1 MGIRDIYSNGGTPI
15 SNAIDRF
22 FQAKDAAAT
31 KRLMP
36 EAMSG
41 SPEALNQ
48 LMAVNPAAGQQ
59 VMYTMQQKQQQQM
72 QADKFK
78 ADQQQQLIDNQIKDR
93 QLQQEDLK
101 LKMAQDEFDAAKSGT
116 GKPIVL
122 KEGEQLIEPNT
133 FKVLATNEKD
143 VDPTEALTQATNL
156 RKEFTGQSALF
167 KAQDDAF
174 GRIVASA
181 NKPSGAGDIAL
192 ITSYMKVLDP
202 TSSVREGEFATAQNS
217 GSVDQKVVALY
228 NQMLTGKRLTP
239 EQRADFVSKAKDLYS
254 ESAKKQLSTQDRY
267 KKLSTVY
274 KLNPDDVVE
283 NYVNYRE
290 DAIKAISGAGKQEG
304 KGGAKFLGF
313 EE

>member
-1 MGIRDIYSNGGTPI
+1 MSSFREMYRNGGTPI
-15 SNAIDRF
+15 TDAISRF
-22 FQAKDAAAT
+22 YQARDAAQT

-41 SPEALNQ
+41 SPEALNK
-48 LMAVNPAAGQQ
+48 LMAVNPAAAQQ
-59 VMYTMQQKQQQQM
+59 VVYTMQQKQQQQM

-78 ADQQQQLIDNQIKDR
+78 ADQQQQLIDNEIKNR
-93 QLQQEDLK
+93 QLAQEDIK
-101 LKMAQDEFDAAKSGT
+101 LKMAQDEFDAAKSGVS
-116 GKPIVL
+116 KPMVL
-122 KEGEQLIEPNT
+122 KEGEQLIDPNT
-133 FKVLATNEKD
+133 FKILATNEKD

-156 RKEFTGQSALF
+156 RKEFTSQSSLF

-228 NQMLTGKRLTP
+228 NQILTGKRLTP
-239 EQRADFVSKAKDLYS
+239 EQRADFVSKAKDLYT
-254 ESAKKQLSTQDRY
+254 ESAKKQLSTQERY

-290 DAIKAISGAGKQEG
+290 DALKAVTEPAQTS
-304 KGGAKFLGF
+304 GAKFLGF

>member
-1 MGIRDIYSNGGTPI
+1 MGIRDMYRNGGTPI
-15 SNAIDRF
+15 SSAIDRF

-72 QADKFK
+72 MADKFK
-78 ADQQQQLIDNQIKDR
+78 ADQAQQIIDNQIKDK
-93 QLQQEDLK
+93 QLAMEDIK
-101 LKMAQDEFDAAKSGT
+101 LKMAQDELEASKNAAP
-116 GKPIVL
+116 KPIAL
-122 KEGEQLIEPNT
+122 SEGQKLIDPTT
-133 FKVLATNEKD
+133 FKTLAENPKD
-143 VDPTEALTQATNL
+143 VDPKEALDQASNL
-156 RKEFTGQSALF
+156 RKEFTGQSVLF
-167 KAQDDAF
+167 KTQDDAY

-181 NKPSGAGDIAL
+181 QKPSAAGDLAL

-228 NQMLTGKRLTP
+228 NQMLSGKRLTP
-239 EQRADFVSKAKDLYS
+239 EQREDFVGKAKDLYKD
-254 ESAKKQLSTQDRY
+254 AADKQLKVNDRY
-267 KKLSTVY
+267 GKLATRYGVA
-274 KLNPDDVVE
+274 PEDVVE

-290 DAIKAISGAGKQEG
+290 DALKAISKPAQQA
-304 KGGAKFLGF
+304 GGAKFLGF
-313 EE
+313 EP